1 MKTHKQLTLGQRY
14 QIAALKKAGFT
25 NKQIAQNIGTSESTI
40 SREFQRNTGKRGYRP
55 KQAHIKAL
63 RRKQDATKAVKM
75 TLAIIL
81 LIEERIRFGLSPEQ
95 VSGWLKEV
103 HGISMSHERIYQH
116 VWENKRKGGD
126 LWQHLRQAHKKRR
139 KKYGSKDK
147 RGQISN
153 RISIE
158 QRPDIVEK
166 KSRIG
171 DWEIDTVIG
180 KNHKGALVT
189 IVERKSKFTL
199 IKKVASKHAE
209 GVTAATIDLLEPYSD
224 KTFTITADN
233 GKEFAGHETIAT
245 ALDAEVYFAHPY
257 SSWERGLNENT
268 NGLIRQYFP
277 KGSSFEN
284 ITEEQVE
291 FVMHRLNNRPR
302 KGLNYQTP
310 HAVFFEQFERK
321 AA

>member
-1 MKTHKQLTLGQRY
+1 MKPYKQLTEAQRY
-14 QIAALKKAGFT
+14 QIAALKKVEIL
-25 NKQIAQNIGTSESTI
+25 NNEIALIIETSESTI
-40 SREFQRNTGKRGYRP
+40 TREIQRNSGKRGYRP
-55 KQAHIKAL
+55 RQAQIKADS
-63 RRKQDATKAVKM
+63 RKQQAAKAIKM
-75 TLAIIL
+75 IPETIC
-81 LIEERIRFGLSPEQ
+81 LIEDLIRFDLSPEQ
-95 VSGWLKEV
+95 VSNVLKQQ
-103 HGISMSHERIYQH
+103 HGIYISHERIYQH
-116 VWENKRKGGD
+116 VWADKRNKGD
-126 LWQHLRQAHKKRR
+126 LHCHLRQASKKRR

-153 RISIE
+153 RTCIE
-158 QRPDIVEK
+158 QRPEIVEE

-189 IVERKSKFTL
+189 IVDRKSKFTL
-199 IKKVASKHAE
+199 IKKVDSKHAE
-209 GVTAATIDLLEPYSD
+209 GVTTATIELLKPHGD
-224 KTFTITADN
+224 KTHTITADN
-233 GKEFAGHETIAT
+233 GKEFAGHETMAE
-245 ALDAEVYFAHPY
+245 ALKTEVFFAHPY
-257 SSWERGLNENT
+257 CSWERGLNENT

-284 ITEEQVE
+284 ITDEQVE

-310 HAVFFEQFERK
+310 QTVFLEQDERK